1 MENNETQ
8 REWTPV
14 FTGAP
19 RHHLPFRSVFMPIVP
34 CVLDGVISLL
44 ELIAKLEYIVNQYHD
59 AIEQNHTDIMNLYEY
74 IESALD
80 DLREYIDTQDAAM
93 LQAAKDYTD
102 AALALIYNYIDDH
115 DAATLH
121 AAEAYTDAAI
131 ADLRDYVDAELAG
144 KQDLLTFDQVPTDG
158 STNPVESNGIFDALA
173 GKQDLLTFDQTPT
186 AGSTNPVESQGIK
199 AYVDG
204 MIAGKYK
211 TIHITEQG
219 GSLVADMTWSEIDL
233 YFQRGAI
240 LIAEYRQ
247 YSGDTLIKSSM
258 YHYDYFDAHNAVFF
272 NSSQT
277 LTIDD
282 TGHVTIV

>member
-1 MENNETQ
+1 MENNGNPG
-8 REWTPV
+8 WTPV

-74 IESALD
+74 LESALD
-80 DLREYIDTQDAAM
+80 DLREYIDTQDTAT

-102 AALALIYNYIDDH
+102 AALALIYDYIDDH
-115 DAATLH
+115 DAATLQ

-131 ADLRDYVDAELAG
+131 ADLRDYVDSE
-144 KQDLLTFDQVPTDG
+144 
-158 STNPVESNGIFDALA
+158 LA

-199 AYVDG
+199 AYIDTA
-204 MIAGKYK
+204 ISNKYRVVN
-211 TIHITEQG
+211 ITDNNGTLE
-219 GSLVADMTWSEIDL
+219 ADMTYSDIYL
-233 YFQRGAI
+233 LLTRGAI
-240 LIAEYRQ
+240 LQARYEQI
-247 YSGDTLIKSSM
+247 SGQGVTTRVDIMHVDNFVAAGVT
-258 YHYDYFDAHNAVFF
+258 FF
-272 NSSQT
+272 NQQHT
-277 LTIDD
+277 LTIDYMNV
-282 TGHVTIV
+282 VTYS